1 MTTNEKYFKIK
12 NGIQFDDGTSLTTAT
27 GSVGAT
33 GATGPQ
39 GNPGLTGATGATGA
53 TGSQGS
59 TGATGSV
66 GATGATGATG
76 PQGNTGGVGA
86 TGATG
91 PAGTNGTN
99 GTNGSVGATGATGPG
114 GGFTGDL
121 AGYSLTDSVNGRIQ
135 ANAYPVSAPDT
146 SIIGNF
152 YSNYTNPI
160 VYASGAVQMAPA
172 PVGQVNNSGVV
183 YQSLASGNVGVASSY
198 QTTNNRTVMGTLVYN
213 QIRPITANS
222 MTNSDRYRS
231 FVAVTDLNLNGRTW
245 GTMGTGSAL
254 TLGLVASN
262 GLINVMAGGSTNSAI
277 GLNGAVTLTPSGGG
291 SANIQYASGSFSAIS
306 TSASNSNA
314 VGNIVVARLF
324 AGSITGLT
332 ANLVVGTAIGL
343 HTANTWA
350 GTGAVGTTGN
360 PTLGRYA
367 VLNED
372 ANTTIQTN
380 GNLTITGAG
389 QLTAVQ
395 AVFGGNV
402 TFNLNATFNGTTN
415 FTGTTT
421 GLTRKAQGTYNV
433 ARTNATQLDN
443 VQALISTDGY
453 PQVSGVGS
461 TLTYY
466 ATAQFMYSGQSAA
479 TRTISNGSTAAG
491 TFANVVAS
499 VPYAMATTGDTVVA
513 YVQDGGAGKMY
524 RITYTQ
530 TLTSG
535 NGYVVIENI

>member
-39 GNPGLTGATGATGA
+39 GNPGLTGATGA

-99 GTNGSVGATGATGPG
+99 GTNGSVGATGATGPAG
-114 GGFTGDL
+114 GAFTGDL

-146 SIIGNF
+146 TIIGNF

-160 VYASGAVQMAPA
+160 VYVSGAVQEAPT
-172 PVGQVNNSGVV
+172 PTGLVNNPGVV
-183 YQSLASGNVGVASSY
+183 YQSFTSANVGILSSY
-198 QTTNNRTVMGTLVYN
+198 QSTNNRNVIGSLVYN
-213 QIRPITANS
+213 QIRPITANT
-222 MTNSDRYRS
+222 MTNNDRYRS
-231 FVAVTDLNLNGRTW
+231 FVAVTDLNLNGKTW
-245 GTMGTGSAL
+245 GSMNTTSA
-254 TLGLVASN
+254 TSLGLVASN
-262 GLINVMAGGSTNSAI
+262 GLINVMGQGSTNSAI
-277 GLNGAVTLTPSGGG
+277 GLNGAVTITPAGG
-291 SANIQYASGSFSAIS
+291 STANIQYASGSFSVIS

-314 VGNIVVARLF
+314 VGNIVIGRLF
-324 AGSITGLT
+324 GGVVTGMT
-332 ANLVVGTAIGL
+332 ANIVVGTAIGL
-343 HTANTWA
+343 HTSSGWA
-350 GTGAVGTTGN
+350 GSGSVGTTGN

-372 ANTTIQTN
+372 ANTVIQTN
-380 GNLTITGAG
+380 GNLVVTGLGILGA
-389 QLTAVQ
+389 QQ
-395 AVFGGNV
+395 ANFGNTVTFNGGVVFLGNV
-402 TFNLNATFNGTTN
+402 TGATK
-415 FTGTTT
+415 
-421 GLTRKAQGTYNV
+421 KAQGTYNV
-433 ARTNATQLDN
+433 ARTSATQLDN
-443 VQALISTDGY
+443 VQALISTEGW
-453 PQVSGVGS
+453 PQVSGFSS
-461 TLTYY
+461 TLNWY
-466 ATAQFMYSGQSAA
+466 AAAQFMCAGQSAA
-479 TRTISNGSTAAG
+479 TRTNSGGSTAAG
-491 TFANVVAS
+491 TFANVTV
-499 VPYAMATTGDTVVA
+499 VPYAVGSGGDTVVA
-513 YVQDGGAGKMY
+513 YVHDQTAAKMY

-530 TLTSG
+530 TVTAGS
-535 NGYVVIENI
+535 GYVVIENI